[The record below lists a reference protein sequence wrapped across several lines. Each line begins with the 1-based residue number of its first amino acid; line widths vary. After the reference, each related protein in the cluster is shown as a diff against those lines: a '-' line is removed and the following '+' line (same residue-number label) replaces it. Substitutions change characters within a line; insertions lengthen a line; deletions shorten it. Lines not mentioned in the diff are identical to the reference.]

1 MRDFDDSPSD
11 NQDFG
16 VYISKTLG
24 IQYQR
29 RRVLQ
34 LNTESYLNMD
44 HDDDEGVGFIA
55 ESHYAKSASE
65 DRQAAVSLLQGPVK
79 QSKGSFLSSNVND
92 IDVPIYSTDNLTGPK
107 RKPVTGFGNV
117 FGNFNYL
124 APYYGTKVISR

>member
-1 MRDFDDSPSD
+1 MLFNLLTNALTSLRREEASAKSVKLGKKVRFSS
-11 NQDFG
+11 
-16 VYISKTLG
+16 YIT
-24 IQYQR
+24 
-29 RRVLQ
+29 
-34 LNTESYLNMD
+34 SYLNMD

-107 RKPVTGFGNV
+107 RKPVTGV
-117 FGNFNYL
+117 SVVKL
-124 APYYGTKVISR
+124 